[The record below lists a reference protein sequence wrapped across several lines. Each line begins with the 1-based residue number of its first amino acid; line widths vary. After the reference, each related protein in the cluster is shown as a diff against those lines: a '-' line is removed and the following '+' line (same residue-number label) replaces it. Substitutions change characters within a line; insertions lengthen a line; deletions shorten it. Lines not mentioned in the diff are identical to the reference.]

1 MKKIVILQ
9 GSPRKGGN
17 TDLLADEFARGAETS
32 GHQVEK
38 IYLADKNIHP
48 CIACNACRRNG
59 GNCVFQKKD
68 DFESIVQA
76 VIETDILVLSSPVYF
91 YSLTAQMKTA
101 VDRFYARENEV
112 KNKTAYFIT
121 ASAAPTEEHIQTA
134 VACYQGFISCFKNI
148 RDGGIIAGCG
158 ASEKGD
164 VTVSA
169 CLRGWYGRIN
179 ELLWQTDF

>member
-17 TDLLADEFARGAETS
+17 TDLLADEFARGAKTS

-48 CIACNACRRNG
+48 CIACNACRRNS

-68 DFESIVQA
+68 DFEGIVQA
-76 VIETDILVLSSPVYF
+76 VIEADVLVLSSPVYF

-101 VDRFYARENEV
+101 IDRFYARENEV
-112 KNKTAYFIT
+112 KGKSAYFIT
-121 ASAAPTEEHIQTA
+121 ASAAPTEEYIQTA
-134 VACYQGFISCFKNI
+134 VACYRGFISCFENI
-148 RDGGIIAGCG
+148 HDSGVIAGCG

-164 VTVSA
+164 VTGLAAFQRAYEFGVDA
-169 CLRGWYGRIN
+169 
-179 ELLWQTDF
+179 